1 MDGQP
6 YTGNAIGQPGSPQP
20 LPGYGGQEQKGSRI
34 MAKHRDMGMGM
45 GQAIPMQGMGQQ
57 QQSQYHTAMPLQNLT
72 EGAAPVD
79 CPACRQRALTRTEY
93 VSGNS
98 TMYVSLSIPPPLLPS
113 FPIPLFSLIPFSL
126 TVFPSPHTVRSRL
139 LEYSKE
145 GGKTVK

>member
-20 LPGYGGQEQKGSRI
+20 QPGYGGLEQKGSYYG
-34 MAKHRDMGMGM
+34 HGQGQGQ
-45 GQAIPMQGMGQQ
+45 GQAIPMQGMGMGQQ

-98 TMYVSLSIPPPLLPS
+98 TMYVFFFFSFPSSPPPLSLSPS
-113 FPIPLFSLIPFSL
+113 QKK
-126 TVFPSPHTVRSRL
+126 
-139 LEYSKE
+139 KE
-145 GGKTVK
+145 